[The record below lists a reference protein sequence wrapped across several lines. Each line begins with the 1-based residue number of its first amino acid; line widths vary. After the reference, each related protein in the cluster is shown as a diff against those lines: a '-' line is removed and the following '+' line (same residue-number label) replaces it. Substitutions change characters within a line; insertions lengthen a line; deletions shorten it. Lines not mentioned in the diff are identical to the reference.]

1 MDGKNSWNVTKDS
14 YNRRLLKFDS
24 NFTCMGN
31 KFYFPVH
38 GRPSSLFYSMLL
50 VRLRPYWSLLA
61 HSSRTYP
68 GFQVA
73 WSNEEYYHSP
83 LMVSAMNSGLRGPGP
98 RGLAHWPR
106 RVNVLCSWTR
116 HYSHCT
122 GRQASASHTLAYG
135 WLPPPIHPH
144 THNPTPSHFVKFT
157 WIHPSEQIRTGEL
170 LTCYVIYITLY
181 IFYILWYPTD
191 AAPQFL

>member
-1 MDGKNSWNVTKDS
+1 
-14 YNRRLLKFDS
+14 
-24 NFTCMGN
+24 MGN

-50 VRLRPYWSLLA
+50 VRLRPYWSLLT
-61 HSSRTYP
+61 HPSRTYP

-73 WSNEEYYHSP
+73 WSNWEYYHSP
-83 LMVSAMNSGLRGPGP
+83 LMVSALNSGLRGPGP

-122 GRQASASHTLAYG
+122 GRQATASHTLAYG
-135 WLPPPIHPH
+135 WLP
-144 THNPTPSHFVKFT
+144 
-157 WIHPSEQIRTGEL
+157 HPSTHTPTKPPPPRIL
-170 LTCYVIYITLY
+170 LSLSESTQVNKYVLVNCWRVILYMLHCIYFIYCDTP
-181 IFYILWYPTD
+181 PTQHHSFCRNLR
-191 AAPQFL
+191 PPPPP